1 MKDCP
6 FELVQLCTG
15 GDVGVYHQQVELFGS
30 GLLVDGGNEHA
41 AGINAHHLPGGKI
54 YDGDAGLAH
63 QLLRLVILVDAAEDD
78 PVGAGAVVQ
87 GKLDKLLG
95 LFLF

>member
-6 FELVQLCTG
+6 FSLIQLCAG
-15 GDVGVYHQQVELFGS
+15 GDVGVYHQQVEL
-30 GLLVDGGNEHA
+30 
-41 AGINAHHLPGGKI
+41 
-54 YDGDAGLAH
+54 
-63 QLLRLVILVDAAEDD
+63 LRFVILVDAAENA

-87 GKLDKLLG
+87 GELDKLLG

>member
-1 MKDCP
+1 M
-6 FELVQLCTG
+6 
-15 GDVGVYHQQVELFGS
+15 GVYHQQVEL
-30 GLLVDGGNEHA
+30 
-41 AGINAHHLPGGKI
+41 
-54 YDGDAGLAH
+54 
-63 QLLRLVILVDAAEDD
+63 LRFVILVDAAENA